1 MRDSPQENN
10 SKPSKIR
17 EPESNREAINKDGLQ
32 LLQKIIQDPKLTQER
47 RKAILSET
55 LVRFNKRIGTPLV
68 VAALNN
74 LIQVVELIIKYD
86 LVDLEQACSIDLDDG
101 TRAEGVTAL
110 WAASFSNHLDIVKL
124 LVLNG
129 ADPNH
134 ATRSNSTP
142 LRTACFRGWNEVVS
156 CLLNYGA
163 DVNNVNSQG
172 SSCLMAAAYNGHR
185 DIVTVLINKGAHLNL
200 KDNKGIL
207 YFEVSYY
214 EFCCV
219 CWSFTP
225 SFCTNYFFVILG
237 NIYLT

>member
-1 MRDSPQENN
+1 MKDSPQENQPE
-10 SKPSKIR
+10 PSKIP
-17 EPESNREAINKDGLQ
+17 EPKSNRDAISKDGLQ

-47 RKAILSET
+47 RKEILGET
-55 LVRFNKRIGTPLV
+55 LVRVNKRIGTPLV

-86 LVDLEQACSIDLDDG
+86 LVDLEQACCIDLDDG

-110 WAASFSNHLDIVKL
+110 WAAAFANHLDIVKL

-134 ATRSNSTP
+134 VTSSNSSP
-142 LRTACFRGWNEVVS
+142 LRTACFRGWKDVVL

-163 DVNNVNSQG
+163 DVNSVNSQG

-185 DIVTVLINKGAHLNL
+185 DIVTLLINKGAHLNL
-200 KDNKGIL
+200 KDNKGI
-207 YFEVSYY
+207 VSLQISAN
-214 EFCCV
+214 F
-219 CWSFTP
+219 
-225 SFCTNYFFVILG
+225 L
-237 NIYLT
+237 